1 MKRLFQIVLIIFL
14 TISSTTSYAIVGQIK
29 ALHGIGVFFKTKV
42 FKLGAATEGARVMD
56 NVATETLNFRKI
68 DKKLI
73 SKLSNQKEV
82 EILQAVKETPDEAV
96 LSNYKNI
103 NDASLS
109 NDTDDWWRY
118 LHPGYRHLAK
128 DVKSEN
134 FIYACETNSGDI
146 YYFSLLPKRNLA
158 LVSSSVEMIG
168 SQRLKIRS
176 SSAKGTVLMNLDSNG
191 TKDYFFLLP
200 NYQFYTGKQPSS
212 GKFEV
217 LPNGTCNNTEINFD
231 KNEIKFA
238 QYQVIQEKREPTFIE
253 KNLKNFVYLI
263 FIWIGWCVISYFI
276 DKSINNADTMRG
288 SLKEKEKRW
297 IKFYNLIIFSRIL
310 HIVFYNLLTVGFF
323 LLAVSN
329 LSAEWYIEFL
339 WWGCTVLFLYFIFE
353 AQREASKALKE
364 CKSWSK
370 ANFGK
375 IGKFRYK
382 LYPRVAYY
390 NIWVLAGIILGY
402 LYL

>member
-1 MKRLFQIVLIIFL
+1 MKRLFQLVLIIFL
-14 TISSTTSYAIVGQIK
+14 TTTSTTCYASKIK

-42 FKLGAATEGARVMD
+42 FKLGAATEGAKVID
-56 NVATETLNFRKI
+56 NVATEALNFRKI

-73 SKLSNQKEV
+73 NKLSNQKEV

-96 LSNYKNI
+96 ISNYKNI
-103 NDASLS
+103 DDASLS

-128 DVKSEN
+128 DVKPEN
-134 FIYACETNSGDI
+134 FIYACETNSGDT

-176 SSAKGTVLMNLDSNG
+176 SSPKGTVLMNLDSNG

-200 NYQFYTGKQPSS
+200 NYQFYAGKQPSS
-212 GKFEV
+212 GEFEV
-217 LPNGTCNNTEINFD
+217 SPNGTCYNTEINFD

-238 QYQVIQEKREPTFIE
+238 QYQVIQEKKEPTFIE
-253 KNLKNFVYLI
+253 KNLKNFAYLI

-276 DKSINNADTMRG
+276 DKSVNNN
-288 SLKEKEKRW
+288 EKKM
-297 IKFYNLIIFSRIL
+297 IKFYNVIIFSRIL
-310 HIVFYNLLTVGFF
+310 HMVFFNLLTVGFF
-323 LLAVSN
+323 LVATSN
-329 LSAEWYIEFL
+329 LSFEWYIEYL
-339 WWGCTVLFLYFIFE
+339 WWGCAVLFLYLIFG

-364 CKSWSK
+364 CKLWTK

-375 IGKFRYK
+375 IGEFRYK
-382 LYPRVAYY
+382 LYNRLAYS
-390 NIWVLAGIILGY
+390 NIWVLTGFILGY
-402 LYL
+402 LFL

>member
-14 TISSTTSYAIVGQIK
+14 TISSTTSYAFVGKIK

-191 TKDYFFLLP
+191 TRDYFFLLP
-200 NYQFYTGKQPSS
+200 NYQFYAGKQPSS

-253 KNLKNFVYLI
+253 KNLKNFAYLV

-276 DKSINNADTMRG
+276 DKSVNNN
-288 SLKEKEKRW
+288 EKKM
-297 IKFYNLIIFSRIL
+297 IKFYNVIIFSRIL
-310 HIVFYNLLTVGFF
+310 HMVFFNLLTVGFF
-323 LLAVSN
+323 LVATSN
-329 LSAEWYIEFL
+329 LSFEWYIEYL
-339 WWGCTVLFLYFIFE
+339 WWGCAVLFLYLIFG
-353 AQREASKALKE
+353 AQSEASKALKE
-364 CKSWSK
+364 CKLWTK

-375 IGKFRYK
+375 IGEFRYK
-382 LYPRVAYY
+382 LYHRLAYY
-390 NIWVLAGIILGY
+390 NIWVLTGFILGY
-402 LYL
+402 FFL

>member
-1 MKRLFQIVLIIFL
+1 MKKLFQLVLIIFL
-14 TISSTTSYAIVGQIK
+14 TTTSTTCYASKIK

-42 FKLGAATEGARVMD
+42 FKLGAATEGAKVID
-56 NVATETLNFRKI
+56 NVATEALNFRKI

-73 SKLSNQKEV
+73 NKLSNQKEV

-96 LSNYKNI
+96 ISNYKNI
-103 NDASLS
+103 DDASLS

-128 DVKSEN
+128 DVKPEN
-134 FIYACETNSGDI
+134 FIYACETNSGDT

-176 SSAKGTVLMNLDSNG
+176 SSPKGTVLMNLDSNG

-200 NYQFYTGKQPSS
+200 NYQFYAGKQPSS
-212 GKFEV
+212 GEFEV
-217 LPNGTCNNTEINFD
+217 SPNGTCYNTEINFD

-238 QYQVIQEKREPTFIE
+238 QYQVIQEKKEPTFIE
-253 KNLKNFVYLI
+253 KNLKNFAYLI

-276 DKSINNADTMRG
+276 DKSVNNN
-288 SLKEKEKRW
+288 EKKM
-297 IKFYNLIIFSRIL
+297 IKFYNVIIFSRIL
-310 HIVFYNLLTVGFF
+310 HMVFFNLLTVGFF
-323 LLAVSN
+323 LVATSN
-329 LSAEWYIEFL
+329 LSFEWYIEYL
-339 WWGCTVLFLYFIFE
+339 WWGCAVLFLYLIFG

-364 CKSWSK
+364 CKLWTK

-375 IGKFRYK
+375 IGEFRYK
-382 LYPRVAYY
+382 LYHRLAYY
-390 NIWVLAGIILGY
+390 NIWVLTGFILGY
-402 LYL
+402 FFL